1 MGMVMGKHASPLLV
15 AVTVAAVAIAVSVSP
30 LSEWWDGPGGEDV
43 VVAGPEEPLPT
54 MASGAAAE
62 APVLEEPELHPLSTA
77 IRQTNWT
84 DDH

>member
-15 AVTVAAVAIAVSVSP
+15 AVTAVADAVSGVADA
-30 LSEWWDGPGGEDV
+30 WVVDGPGGEDV

-77 IRQTNWT
+77 IRQTN
-84 DDH
+84 